1 MKPKAITVL
10 SGGLDSTVATS
21 VYMDNY
27 DIHALTFDYGQH
39 SLKKELESSKQIC
52 EKLNITQTVIKL
64 DWLNDI
70 SNSTLTTDKSLPQLK
85 DDNLDDKEFCDNTA
99 KSVWVPGRNTVFTSI
114 ALSYA
119 ESMDASII
127 IVGWD
132 YEEAVTFPDNSKEY
146 LNSFN
151 QLIRNGSFQ
160 DIKVKAPLI
169 NMNKAEIVKKGYE
182 INAPM
187 DLSYSCYKGENNHC
201 GICESCLRRKRA
213 FKQVNITDPT
223 QYNK

>member
-21 VYMDNY
+21 IYAKNY

-39 SLKKELESSKQIC
+39 SLKKELESSKAIC
-52 EKLNITQTVIKL
+52 EKLNMNQSVIKL
-64 DWLNDI
+64 DWLKKI
-70 SNSTLTTDKSLPQLK
+70 SNSTLTTDKPLPKLG
-85 DDNLDDKEFCDNTA
+85 DDKLNDKKTCDDTA

-119 ESMDASII
+119 ESIDASII

-151 QLIRNGSFQ
+151 LLIANGSFQ
-160 DIKVKAPLI
+160 NIEVKAPLI
-169 NMNKAEIVKKGYE
+169 DMDKTEIVKTGYKLD
-182 INAPM
+182 APM
-187 DLSYSCYKGENNHC
+187 DLSYSCYEGDDNHC

-213 FKQVNITDPT
+213 FKQANIEDPT
-223 QYNK
+223 KYNI